1 MQVKNTKR
9 TLLGVGLLVMLVLSA
24 NSISYAQDHPP
35 KGDNGCA
42 HVVPPEDND
51 SGGTGSNNPQDDG
64 INGPSCKED
73 KDNPPP
79 PPPPDGEEP
88 PPPDGG
94 GTEPVPEPIT
104 MVLFGAGIA
113 GVGYARRRFK
123 KGENESEAGE

>member
-1 MQVKNTKR
+1 M
-9 TLLGVGLLVMLVLSA
+9 LLEKTRRFLLSAGLLAMLVLVASNVA
-24 NSISYAQDHPP
+24 YSQDQPP
-35 KGDNGCA
+35 AGDNGCA

-64 INGPSCKED
+64 TNGPSCKED
-73 KDNPPP
+73 KD
-79 PPPPDGEEP
+79 DGGTP
-88 PPPDGG
+88 GDGG

-104 MVLFGAGIA
+104 MALFGAGLA